1 MTFFRHENPSSPPPL
16 SSMGKRSIGQKSVVL
31 HCLEIYTAYDSPDV
45 DMKVIDGPVLVN
57 KQKHL
62 MVIKQMYSNHI

>member
-1 MTFFRHENPSSPPPL
+1 
-16 SSMGKRSIGQKSVVL
+16 MGKRSIGQKSEML

-45 DMKVIDGPVLVN
+45 DMKVIDGPVLFN

-62 MVIKQMYSNHI
+62 MIIKQMYSNHI

>member
-1 MTFFRHENPSSPPPL
+1 
-16 SSMGKRSIGQKSVVL
+16 MGKRSIGQKSVML

-62 MVIKQMYSNHI
+62 MIIKQMNSNHI